1 MRRAP
6 LLATRE
12 EATSV
17 EVQAIGDL
25 PLDMC
30 SEVKV
35 AKATATHVCPEG
47 ELLRRYS
54 AGDIDD
60 ATGSCIAIEDRRRA
74 FEHLD
79 TLDIIEVAQR
89 VRVDR
94 RAFVSDA
101 VDHIDRIVEATDR
114 DLTEGSKAGLH
125 LHGRHEA
132 HRISDLSDRTL
143 CKDRGT

>member
-1 MRRAP
+1 MDTLSIAQGGEEGAILVMRRAP

-25 PLDMC
+25 PPYLC
-30 SEVKV
+30 PEVEV

-54 AGDIDD
+54 AGNIDD
-60 ATGSCIAIEDRRRA
+60 ATGSRIAIEDRGWA

-79 TLDIIEVAQR
+79 TLDIVEVAQR
-89 VRVDR
+89 VRVNR
-94 RAFVSDA
+94 
-101 VDHIDRIVEATDR
+101 
-114 DLTEGSKAGLH
+114 
-125 LHGRHEA
+125 
-132 HRISDLSDRTL
+132 
-143 CKDRGT
+143 